1 MRNLLVF
8 IVVMAL
14 SGCAAKKLPTT
25 SAEIWWVNGS
35 KVDCT
40 GVGLMK
46 CLQIQK
52 SDALQP
58 GYWQNLYT
66 EIEGFDFQNGY
77 LYKIKVTEEKLNPV
91 KVPADGSLKKYKLIE
106 VLEKM
111 PDPRFALHDLWVLEA
126 INGETVKKPGND
138 DQRPLPAIEIN
149 VTEMRV
155 MGSDGC
161 NRLTGSITKL
171 ENGKIELGPIAQTK
185 KLCLDNDIPDRF
197 NPLLSQTKKYR
208 RDGEHLIFS
217 DVTGKELLRF
227 KKVD

>member
-14 SGCAAKKLPTT
+14 SGCATKKLQTT

-35 KVDCT
+35 KVDCN
-40 GVGLMK
+40 GVGPMK

-52 SDALQP
+52 SDTIQP
-58 GYWQNLYT
+58 GKWQNLYT
-66 EIEGFDFQNGY
+66 EIEGFNFQNGY
-77 LYKIKVTEEKLNPV
+77 LFKIKVAEEKLNPA
-91 KVPADGSLKKYKLIE
+91 KVPADGSAKKYKLVEI
-106 VLEKM
+106 LEKT
-111 PDPRFALHDLWVLEA
+111 PDLRFALHDLWVLEA
-126 INGETVKKPGND
+126 INGEMVKKPEND

-161 NRLTGSITKL
+161 NRLTGSISKL
-171 ENGKIELGPIAQTK
+171 ENGEIELGPVAQTK

-197 NPLLSQTKKYR
+197 NALFAQAKKYH
-208 RDGEHLIFS
+208 RDGVHLIFS
-217 DVTGKELLRF
+217 DGTGKELLKF

>member
-1 MRNLLVF
+1 MKNWVIF
-8 IVVMAL
+8 IVIMAL
-14 SGCAAKKLPTT
+14 SGCATKKMQTT

-35 KVDCT
+35 KVDCA
-40 GVGLMK
+40 GVGPMK

-52 SDALQP
+52 SDTIQP
-58 GYWQNLYT
+58 GNWQNLYT
-66 EIEGFDFQNGY
+66 EIEGFNFQNGY
-77 LYKIKVTEEKLNPV
+77 RFKVKVAEEKQNTSKIPV
-91 KVPADGSLKKYKLIE
+91 DGSSVKYKLVEI
-106 VLEKM
+106 LEKM

-126 INGETVKKPGND
+126 INDEMIKKPENN

-171 ENGKIELGPIAQTK
+171 ENGEIELGPVAQTK
-185 KLCLDNDIPDRF
+185 KLCLDTDIPDRF
-197 NPLLSQTKKYR
+197 NAAFAQTKKYH
-208 RDGEHLIFS
+208 RDGLLLIFS
-217 DVTGKELLRF
+217 DDSGKELLRF

>member
-1 MRNLLVF
+1 MRNLLIF

-14 SGCAAKKLPTT
+14 SGCATKKIQTT
-25 SAEIWWVNGS
+25 SSEIWWVNGS
-35 KVDCT
+35 KVDCS
-40 GVGLMK
+40 GVGPMK

-52 SDALQP
+52 SDILQP
-58 GYWQNLYT
+58 GNWQNLFT
-66 EIEGFDFQNGY
+66 EIEGFNFQNGY
-77 LYKIKVTEEKLNPV
+77 LFKIKIAEEKLNPA
-91 KVPADGSLKKYKLIE
+91 KVPVDGSTVKYKLVEI
-106 VLEKM
+106 LEKM

-126 INGETVKKPGND
+126 INGETVKKPEND
-138 DQRPLPAIEIN
+138 NQRPLPAIEIN

-171 ENGKIELGPIAQTK
+171 ENGEIELGPIAQTK

-208 RDGEHLIFS
+208 RDGVYLIFS
-217 DVTGKELLRF
+217 DETGKELLRF